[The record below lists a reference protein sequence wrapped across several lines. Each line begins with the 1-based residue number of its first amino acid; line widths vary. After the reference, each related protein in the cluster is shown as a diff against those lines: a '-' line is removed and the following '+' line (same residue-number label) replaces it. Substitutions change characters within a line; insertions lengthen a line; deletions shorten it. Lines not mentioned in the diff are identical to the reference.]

1 VRNLNCVLAVFV
13 GVVFVPDSQACWC
26 CTPACWL
33 LQVLRR
39 NPFKHGKAKL
49 ADLGI
54 CSLAALFWV
63 AAGVAL
69 CLFTD
74 RANKAGLPQSH
85 WRNGLCVMAWA
96 MFLMFACL
104 SAMSLLLVTK
114 RSQKLFD
121 KWNAQH
127 EQKKQQKEDAKM
139 QKLAN
144 EEAARQQAAAAARA
158 PQAARPAS
166 VPAAVHAPVQQSA
179 GVAAAAPQQ
188 ARPGGAAAAEVD
200 QANPFLAD
208 NV

>member
-1 VRNLNCVLAVFV
+1 LLSSWSLYAYRTYKLAWRC
-13 GVVFVPDSQACWC
+13 A
-26 CTPACWL
+26 PACCL

-54 CSLAALFWV
+54 CGLAALFWV

-121 KWNAQH
+121 KWNAKH
-127 EQKKQQKEDAKM
+127 EQKKKQKEDAKM

-144 EEAARQQAAAAARA
+144 EEAARQQAAAAAARA

-166 VPAAVHAPVQQSA
+166 VPAAVPAAVHAPVQQSA
-179 GVAAAAPQQ
+179 GAAAAAPQQ
-188 ARPGGAAAAEVD
+188 VRPGGAAAAAID
-200 QANPFLAD
+200 QPNPFLAD

>member
-1 VRNLNCVLAVFV
+1 LYQSLIVKL
-13 GVVFVPDSQACWC
+13 SWC
-26 CTPACWL
+26 CTPDCCL

-39 NPFKHGKAKL
+39 NPFKHSKAKL

-54 CSLAALFWV
+54 CSLAALFW
-63 AAGVAL
+63 AAGGVAL

-74 RANKAGLPQSH
+74 RANKAGLPHSD

-96 MFLMFACL
+96 LFLMFACL

-121 KWNAQH
+121 KWSAKH
-127 EQKKQQKEDAKM
+127 EQKKLQKEEAKM
-139 QKLAN
+139 QKLCN
-144 EEAARQQAAAAARA
+144 EEAARQQAAAAAARA
-158 PQAARPAS
+158 PQAARPPN
-166 VPAAVHAPVQQSA
+166 VPAAVHAPVQQQPA
-179 GVAAAAPQQ
+179 GVAAAVPQQ
-188 ARPGGAAAAEVD
+188 ARPGAAATAVD